1 MKNTIT
7 VRIADSIL
15 IGVNNMDRLTEY
27 HDGKAVIKDKSLLPK
42 AMEKLAR
49 YEDME
54 ENRVSAEEFIMKR
67 FTEVR

>member
-1 MKNTIT
+1 
-7 VRIADSIL
+7 
-15 IGVNNMDRLTEY
+15 MDRITEY
-27 HDGKAVIKDKSLLPK
+27 HAGKAVIKDKSLLPE

-49 YEDME
+49 YEDRE

>member
-1 MKNTIT
+1 
-7 VRIADSIL
+7 
-15 IGVNNMDRLTEY
+15 MDRLTEY
-27 HDGKAVIKDKSLLPK
+27 HCGKAVIKDKSLWPK

-49 YEDME
+49 YEDRE